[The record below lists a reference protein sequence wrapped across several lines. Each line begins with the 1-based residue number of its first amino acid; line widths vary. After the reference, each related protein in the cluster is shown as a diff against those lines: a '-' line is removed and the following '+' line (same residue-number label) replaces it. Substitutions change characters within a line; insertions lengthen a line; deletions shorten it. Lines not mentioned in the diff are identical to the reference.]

1 VRSNSEDNREAGWLI
16 SGLDFRAPSRPDS
29 ETAKK
34 NTTRRQHWR
43 RQVITYSVTA
53 YVAIMCA
60 IFQRPASGSSSI
72 KYICMYI
79 RSCVHTLC
87 RQYRHTHK
95 NAACID
101 KYAPKCFAF
110 LCSILRVFV
119 WICMCMQCLRMEFTR
134 YTNPQSHTQREL
146 KEDV

>member
-1 VRSNSEDNREAGWLI
+1 MTEFTLQASTLIAVDCVRSNSEDNREAGWLI

-34 NTTRRQHWR
+34 NTTRRQYWL

-79 RSCVHTLC
+79 RSCVHTLW
-87 RQYRHTHK
+87 RQI
-95 NAACID
+95 NANSVNLLLNLDMLNCERRN
-101 KYAPKCFAF
+101 
-110 LCSILRVFV
+110 L
-119 WICMCMQCLRMEFTR
+119 
-134 YTNPQSHTQREL
+134 
-146 KEDV
+146 EDQ